1 MKRRILKKA
10 IAGILSAAICLSILT
25 GCSNANIKDPDKTMD
40 AFYQLMIYQKTKAM
54 SNLGIDKEE
63 SGETLKEYR
72 SSMISTFQDSFSSA
86 GVSITRQQA
95 SDIFDA
101 VSKKFA
107 QLDYKVTIVKEDNKE
122 AEVKVSSQYIDYL
135 KIFKD
140 AKTATVNELKPQHI
154 EKLSDAKKQLVA
166 NIIEGFENAEISTDM
181 HSKTFSLKLQKIKSG
196 KNTIKLFFPKNAEQ
210 TGADFIKLVTNQ

>member
-154 EKLSDAKKQLVA
+154 EKLSDAKKQLFA

-196 KNTIKLFFPKNAEQ
+196 KNTIKLFFPENAEQ

>member
-154 EKLSDAKKQLVA
+154 EKLPDAKKQLVA

-196 KNTIKLFFPKNAEQ
+196 KNTIKLFFPENAEQ

>member
-40 AFYQLMIYQKTKAM
+40 AFYQLMIYQKTKTM

-196 KNTIKLFFPKNAEQ
+196 KNTIKLFFPENAEQ

>member
-196 KNTIKLFFPKNAEQ
+196 KNTIKLFFPENAEQ